1 MKRLLL
7 FDVDGTLMDAG
18 GAGRAALRRAML
30 QVYGRTGPIDGYD
43 FQGKTD
49 PAIVRELLRSDGYTD
64 AQVDDR
70 LAPLWDY
77 YCAGLDEELGARRE
91 RLQTFPGVRALLAH
105 VRAESRFTPGLV
117 TGNVEGGAWRKLRA
131 CRLDEPFP
139 FGAFGSDSEDRNDL
153 PGLAIQRAAD
163 VAGIEFEPEE
173 VVVIGDTPA
182 DIRCARAAG
191 TRALAVATG
200 GFSGR
205 QLASFEPD
213 YLFDELT
220 DLDEV
225 IAAISA

>member
-7 FDVDGTLMDAG
+7 FDVDGTLMDAD

-30 QVYGRTGPIDGYD
+30 RVYGRTGPIDGYD
-43 FQGKTD
+43 FHGKTD

-70 LAPLWDY
+70 LAPLWDH
-77 YCAGLDEELGARRE
+77 YCTGLDEELGARRE
-91 RLQTFPGVRALLAH
+91 RLQAFPGVRALLAH
-105 VRAESRFTPGLV
+105 VRAEPRFTPGLV

-131 CRLDEPFP
+131 CRLDEPFS

-153 PGLAIQRAAD
+153 PGLAIQRAAG
-163 VAGIEFEPEE
+163 ATGIEFEPEE

-182 DIRCARAAG
+182 DIRCARASG